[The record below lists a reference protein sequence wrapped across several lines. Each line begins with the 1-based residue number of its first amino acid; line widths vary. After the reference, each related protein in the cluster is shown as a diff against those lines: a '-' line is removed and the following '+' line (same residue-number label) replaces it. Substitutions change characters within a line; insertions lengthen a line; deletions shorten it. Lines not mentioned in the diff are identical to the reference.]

1 MHLENCQEMQIS
13 KQAKKNQQNKNSYK
27 LRNLTRASVG
37 VAV

>member
-13 KQAKKNQQNKNSYK
+13 KQAKKKKTAKQKQ
-27 LRNLTRASVG
+27 LRNITRASVG